1 MNSPAT
7 AILSLANL
15 VITVV
20 TYAIIAQAVLSW
32 IQPDPRNSLVR
43 LLNRIT
49 DPILGPLDRM
59 IPSFGGL
66 NITPIIAIVIL
77 QFIQNLLPRLL
88 L

>member
-15 VITVV
+15 VITVL
-20 TYAIIAQAVLSW
+20 TYAIIIQAVLSW
-32 IQPDPRNSLVR
+32 IQPDPRNPIVQ
-43 LLNRIT
+43 LLRKIT

-66 NITPIIAIVIL
+66 NISPLIAIIL
-77 QFIQNLLPRLL
+77 LQVVQNLLPRLL